1 MKYTLLKELEKRT
14 NEFNRHDNNSYI
26 RCIKIEDRDLGELLY
41 FFARKEEKVD
51 IDVVA
56 SINGGAKEIASC
68 KMIVNVF
75 HGNDVVSNNMT
86 IENFEISPE
95 GKIISIQEDYKNII
109 SYMADINNIKNIK
122 DNSNYFGVIEIDKQ
136 APSKLPTPIS
146 NEILDDCRRRNYKEY
161 FWE

>member
-1 MKYTLLKELEKRT
+1 
-14 NEFNRHDNNSYI
+14 
-26 RCIKIEDRDLGELLY
+26 
-41 FFARKEEKVD
+41 
-51 IDVVA
+51 
-56 SINGGAKEIASC
+56 
-68 KMIVNVF
+68 MIVNVF
-75 HGNDVVSNNMT
+75 QGNDVVSNNMT

-136 APSKLPTPIS
+136 ASSKLPTPIS